1 MFNKQFGALDR
12 FMSLKRLSSQGFQ
25 APVVTSRS
33 NIASTVWGNVIRSK
47 LTNTGLGEKKKREGG
62 GVQKNLTKKIPKHS
76 CLTGLSWSVHT
87 SQVGFIIVTVHVNSR
102 YNSKSMPPKKSNSA
116 GMQKSFGNLF

>member
-47 LTNTGLGEKKKREGG
+47 LTNTGLGGKKKGRGG
-62 GVQKNLTKKIPKHS
+62 CVQKNLTKKNPK
-76 CLTGLSWSVHT
+76 TQLSNRTFLVCPHEPSWFH
-87 SQVGFIIVTVHVNSR
+87 H
-102 YNSKSMPPKKSNSA
+102 SNSA
-116 GMQKSFGNLF
+116 CQF

>member
-1 MFNKQFGALDR
+1 MKKNRKCDLDKDMFNKQFGALDR

-47 LTNTGLGEKKKREGG
+47 LTKTGLGRKKK
-62 GVQKNLTKKIPKHS
+62 GV
-76 CLTGLSWSVHT
+76 C
-87 SQVGFIIVTVHVNSR
+87 
-102 YNSKSMPPKKSNSA
+102 PKKPNKK
-116 GMQKSFGNLF
+116 KSQNTAV